1 MSLVTKL
8 RNSAVYIVLAVELLA
23 LIVFTIGWDSLDFA
37 VYMWGGHAIAE
48 DARLYTE
55 QALAHWFTYTPFAA
69 VVFAPWAVLPTVVA
83 RVVWQLASVAA
94 FAGAC
99 AVTLR
104 LAGRPVT
111 RRTLAAVVAAGLA
124 LEPVYHTLFQGQV
137 NLFLLALVLADVWLV
152 SRGRCGGIGIGIAA
166 AIKLTPAIFV
176 VFFLMAGRTK
186 AALTAAMTFG
196 LCGLLGYLV
205 APDASRMYWLHL
217 FFDTS
222 RVGAPYISNQ
232 SPYGALRRLFTND
245 PAIDSWY
252 LLVPLLIGVVGLV
265 AAAILAR
272 HGDWLAAVAATG
284 TTGLLVS
291 PISWAHHWV
300 WIVPALAVLLR
311 GGRGGRIAAF
321 GGYAL
326 FVLAPMWWTPH
337 FGGPAEYGW
346 HGWVTVVANCFLLA
360 GLAFLGYV
368 VRLAYVARR
377 VVTAEVAP
385 VRQEDAVLTG

>member
-1 MSLVTKL
+1 VTKS
-8 RNSAVYIVLAVELLA
+8 RNCAVYIVLAVELLA
-23 LIVFTIGWDSLDFA
+23 LLVFTVGWDSLDFA
-37 VYMWGGHAIAE
+37 VYMWGGRAIAD

-69 VVFAPWAVLPTVVA
+69 VVFAPWAAVPTVLA
-83 RVVWQLASVAA
+83 RLVWQLASVAA
-94 FAGAC
+94 LAGAC

-111 RRTLAAVVAAGLA
+111 RRALTTAVAAGLC

-152 SRGRCGGIGIGIAA
+152 SRGRRLGGIGVGIAA

-176 VFFLMAGRTK
+176 VFFLVAGRTR
-186 AALTAAMTFG
+186 AALTAAVTFG
-196 LCGLLGYLV
+196 LCGLLGYFV
-205 APDASRMYWLHL
+205 APEASRMYWLHL

-252 LLVPLLIGVVGLV
+252 LLVPLLIGVVGLS
-265 AAAILAR
+265 AAAVLAR
-272 HGDWLAAVAATG
+272 HGDWLAAAAATG

-300 WIVPALAVLLR
+300 WIVPALAVLVR
-311 GGRGGRIAAF
+311 GGRGSRIAALCS
-321 GGYAL
+321 YVL

-368 VRLAYVARR
+368 VRLAYLAWRALAARPTPMR
-377 VVTAEVAP
+377 QQDP
-385 VRQEDAVLTG
+385 VLAG